1 MDKFKELTTGA
12 KLVLGAAVALFIVS
26 WLDWFEVEG
35 IVGENMW
42 GGVGVLAGLLL
53 IALIVWQGLRL
64 ANIELEIGVTPSMIT
79 AALAVLTLVFVFI
92 RWIDK
97 PGGELV
103 SDAIDRTI
111 WAWLGLALAI
121 VLVVGAWLN
130 MQAAGEGIAELR
142 ASVAGATAAA
152 KGAVDRDDK
161 PAAAAPTPPEAPPAP
176 PEAPPAAPV
185 ETPSDTAAEPP
196 SEPDESNDTP
206 RAS

>member
-12 KLVLGAAVALFIVS
+12 KLVLGAAVVLFIVS
-26 WLDWFEVEG
+26 WLDWFEFND
-35 IVGENMW
+35 VGFANMW
-42 GGVGVLAGLLL
+42 NGIGVLAGLLL
-53 IALIVWQGLRL
+53 IALIVWQALRL
-64 ANIELEIGVTPSMIT
+64 ANINLEIGVTPSMIT
-79 AALAVLTLVFVFI
+79 AALSVLVLLFVAI
-92 RWIDK
+92 RWLDT
-97 PGGELV
+97 PGV
-103 SDAIDRTI
+103 AVDRTI

-130 MQAAGEGIAELR
+130 MQAAGEGIADIR

-176 PEAPPAAPV
+176 PEAPPAPPV
-185 ETPSDTAAEPP
+185 ETPSDTAAEPS
-196 SEPDESNDTP
+196 SEPEEPDDTP